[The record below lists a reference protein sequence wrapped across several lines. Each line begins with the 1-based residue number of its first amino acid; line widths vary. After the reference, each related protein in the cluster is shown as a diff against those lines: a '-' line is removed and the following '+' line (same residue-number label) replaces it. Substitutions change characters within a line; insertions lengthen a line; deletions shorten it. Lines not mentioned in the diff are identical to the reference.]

1 MSRQYKKN
9 RARGSRATTYAESIY
24 LGYSLP
30 KVSDYTTKEAY
41 IEEFI
46 KRNKEGLEQSLK
58 ETYDDFYKIG
68 GEEALTKVKTRFPN
82 IKVYTIKTLGKGRIT
97 QKRVKSVI
105 SAKYVHVSDRQTL
118 HLEDLMLANDD
129 FWQELIFRIK
139 EINPRESFK
148 HTRLSYTGDSTFR
161 YTTID
166 GSIIRFRFKSY
177 SPAVLE
183 FIGD

>member
-9 RARGSRATTYAESIY
+9 RERGSRAATYAEKIY

-30 KVSDYTTKEAY
+30 KLSDYTTKEEY
-41 IEEFI
+41 IKEFI
-46 KRNKEGLEQSLK
+46 KRNKEELEKSLK
-58 ETYDDFYKIG
+58 RRLDEAYTTG
-68 GEEALTKVKTRFPN
+68 GEELLTKVKTQFPN
-82 IKVYTIKTLGKGRIT
+82 IKTFVIKLIGKERIT
-97 QKRVKSVI
+97 QKKVKDLILSRLSNI
-105 SAKYVHVSDRQTL
+105 SDKQEL
-118 HLEDLMLANDD
+118 HLEDLMLADD
-129 FWQELIFRIK
+129 NFWQELIFRIK

-166 GSIIRFRFKSY
+166 GHIIRFRFTSY

>member
-9 RARGSRATTYAESIY
+9 RVRGSRAATYAEKIY

-30 KVSDYTTKEAY
+30 KLSDYTTKEEY

-46 KRNKEGLEQSLK
+46 KRNKERLEKSLK
-58 ETYDDFYKIG
+58 ETYNDFYKIG
-68 GEEALTKVKTRFPN
+68 GEEALAKAKTRFPN
-82 IKVYTIKTLGKGRIT
+82 IKVYVTKTLGTGRIT
-97 QKRVKSVI
+97 QKRVKSLI
-105 SAKYVHVSDRQTL
+105 SVKYANVSDKQAL
-118 HLEDLMLANDD
+118 HIEDLMLADND

-148 HTRLSYTGDSTFR
+148 HTRLSYTGNSTYK

-166 GSIIRFRFKSY
+166 GSIIRFRFTSY